1 MENNNLKIGQIN
13 KLEVLKETDIAY
25 TLTNG
30 RDEVFLHFNQT
41 PKPLKAGEK
50 VDAFLYYD
58 QKKRLCATLEKPL
71 ITTTKYAFV
80 EVVEISSGG
89 VFVNIGINKDILLS
103 KDYLTLSLNGWP
115 KVGDRIPCI
124 LKVKT
129 NQLTARIINKN
140 DNIKQPHNLKVG
152 EHATGVV
159 SKLSP
164 NGIGIYTNTFD
175 FVFIHQSL
183 LRKNFRLG
191 EVVDFKVIN
200 INQNNEYN
208 ASTIQNKEFSRL
220 TDSDDILNHLKANG
234 GIMHLGNASTPDEI
248 SKVLHMSK
256 SAFKRAMGNLYKQRL
271 IEIEEHKTIL
281 K

>member
-1 MENNNLKIGQIN
+1 MNNLEIGKIN

-30 RDEVFLHFNQT
+30 KDEVFLHFNQT
-41 PKPLKAGEK
+41 PRLLKVGEI

-71 ITTTKYAFV
+71 ITTEKYGFV
-80 EVVEISSGG
+80 EVVDISTGG

-103 KDYLTLSLNGWP
+103 KDYLTTSTYGWP
-115 KVGDRIPCI
+115 KVGEKLPCI

-140 DNIKQPHNLKVG
+140 DEINQPHSLNIG
-152 EHATGVV
+152 DHASGIV
-159 SKLSP
+159 SKLVP
-164 NGIGIYTNTFD
+164 GGIGIYTNNFD
-175 FVFIHQSL
+175 YVFIHKSL

-191 EVVDFKVIN
+191 ELVDFKVIN
-200 INQNNEYN
+200 INQYNEYN
-208 ASTIQNKEFSRL
+208 ASTIQNKELSRL
-220 TDSDDILNHLKANG
+220 TDSDDILYYLKANG
-234 GIMHLGNASTPDEI
+234 GVMYLGNASSPEEI
-248 SKVLHMSK
+248 SKILHMSK
-256 SAFKRAMGNLYKQRL
+256 SAFKRAMGNLYKQQL
-271 IEIEEHKTIL
+271 IEIEDYKTIL

>member
-1 MENNNLKIGQIN
+1 MNELKIGQIN

-30 RDEVFLHFNQT
+30 KDEVFLHFNQT
-41 PKPLKAGEK
+41 PRLLKVGER

-58 QKKRLCATLEKPL
+58 QKKRLCATLETPL
-71 ITTTKYAFV
+71 ITTEKYGFV
-80 EVVEISSGG
+80 EVVDISTGG

-103 KDYLTLSLNGWP
+103 KDYLTTSFNWWP
-115 KVGDRIPCI
+115 KVGEKLPCI

-140 DNIKQPHNLKVG
+140 DEINQPHLLNVG
-152 EHATGVV
+152 DSASGVV
-159 SKLSP
+159 SKLVP
-164 NGIGIYTNTFD
+164 GGIGIYTNSFD
-175 FVFIHQSL
+175 YVFIHKSL

-191 EVVDFKVIN
+191 EVVDFKIIN
-200 INQNNEYN
+200 INQYNEYN
-208 ASTIQNKEFSRL
+208 ASTIQNKEYARL

-234 GIMHLGNASTPDEI
+234 GVMRLGNASSPEEI
-248 SKVLHMSK
+248 SAVLHMSK
-256 SAFKRAMGNLYKQRL
+256 SAFKRAMGNLYKQQL
-271 IEIEEHKTIL
+271 IEIEDYKTIL

>member
-1 MENNNLKIGQIN
+1 MNELKIGQIN

-30 RDEVFLHFNQT
+30 KDEVFLHFNQT
-41 PKPLKAGEK
+41 PRLLKVGEK

-58 QKKRLCATLEKPL
+58 QKKRLCATLETPL
-71 ITTTKYAFV
+71 ITTKKYGFV
-80 EVVEISSGG
+80 EVVAISSGG

-103 KDYLTLSLNGWP
+103 KDYLTTSPNGWP
-115 KVGDRIPCI
+115 KVGEKLPCI

-140 DNIKQPHNLKVG
+140 DEINQPHILNVG
-152 EHATGVV
+152 DHASGVV
-159 SKLSP
+159 SKLVP
-164 NGIGIYTNTFD
+164 GGIGIYTNSFD
-175 FVFIHQSL
+175 YVFIHKSL

-200 INQNNEYN
+200 INQYNEYN
-208 ASTIQNKEFSRL
+208 ASTIQNKEYSRL
-220 TDSDDILNHLKANG
+220 SDSDDILNHLKANG
-234 GIMHLGNASTPDEI
+234 GVMHLGNASSPEEI

-256 SAFKRAMGNLYKQRL
+256 SAFKRAMGNLYKQHL
-271 IEIEEHKTIL
+271 IEIEDYKTIL

>member
-1 MENNNLKIGQIN
+1 MNLKIGQIN
-13 KLEVLKETDIAY
+13 NLVVLKETDIAY

-30 RDEVFLHFNQT
+30 SDQVFLHFNQT
-41 PKPLKAGEK
+41 PKPLKVGEK

-71 ITTTKYAFV
+71 ITTIKYDFV

-103 KDYLTLSLNGWP
+103 KDYLTISQNGWP
-115 KVGDRIPCI
+115 KVGDKIPCV

-129 NQLTARIINKN
+129 NQLIARIINKN
-140 DNIKQPHNLKVG
+140 DDIAQPHKLNVG
-152 EHATGVV
+152 SSSVGIV

-164 NGIGIYTNTFD
+164 NGIGLYTEDFD

-191 EVVDFKVIN
+191 ELVEFKVIN
-200 INQNNEYN
+200 INKNNEYN
-208 ASTIQNKEFSRL
+208 ASTIQNKEYSRL

-234 GIMHLGNASTPDEI
+234 GVMHLGNASTPEEI
-248 SKVLHMSK
+248 SKTLHMSK

-271 IEIEEHKTIL
+271 IEIEDHKTIL

>member
-1 MENNNLKIGQIN
+1 MNELKIGQIN

-30 RDEVFLHFNQT
+30 KDEVFLHFNQT
-41 PKPLKAGEK
+41 PRLLKVGEK

-58 QKKRLCATLEKPL
+58 QKKRLCATLETPL
-71 ITTTKYAFV
+71 ITTKKYGFV
-80 EVVEISSGG
+80 EVVAISSGG

-103 KDYLTLSLNGWP
+103 KDYLTTSPNGWP
-115 KVGDRIPCI
+115 KVGEKLPCI

-140 DNIKQPHNLKVG
+140 DEINQPHILNVG
-152 EHATGVV
+152 DYASGVV
-159 SKLSP
+159 SKLVP
-164 NGIGIYTNTFD
+164 GGIGIYTNSFD
-175 FVFIHQSL
+175 YVFIHKSL

-200 INQNNEYN
+200 INQYNEYN
-208 ASTIQNKEFSRL
+208 ASTIQNKEYSRL
-220 TDSDDILNHLKANG
+220 SDSDDILNHLKANG
-234 GIMHLGNASTPDEI
+234 GVMYLGNASSPEEI

-256 SAFKRAMGNLYKQRL
+256 SAFKRAMGNLYKQHL
-271 IEIEEHKTIL
+271 IEIEDYKTIL

>member
-1 MENNNLKIGQIN
+1 MELKIGDIN
-13 KLEVLKETDIAY
+13 KLEVLKETDISY

-30 RDEVFLHFNQT
+30 ENTVFLHFNQT
-41 PKPLKAGEK
+41 PNKLKVGDK
-50 VDAFLYYD
+50 VNAFLYFD

-71 ITTTKYAFV
+71 ITTTKYGFV
-80 EVVEISSGG
+80 EVVDISSGG

-103 KDYLTLSLNGWP
+103 KDYLTASMNTWP
-115 KVGDRIPCI
+115 KVGDKIPCI

-129 NQLTARIINKN
+129 NQLTARIINKTDEISN
-140 DNIKQPHNLKVG
+140 PHSLKVG
-152 EHATGVV
+152 EHADGVV
-159 SKLSP
+159 SRITP
-164 NGIGIYTNTFD
+164 NGICLYTSSFD
-175 FVFIHQSL
+175 FVFIHKSL

-191 EVVDFKVIN
+191 EVVTFKVIN

-234 GIMHLGNASTPDEI
+234 GVMKLGNASTPEEI
-248 SKVLHMSK
+248 QNILHMSK
-256 SAFKRAMGNLYKQRL
+256 SAFKRAMGNLYKQQL
-271 IEIEEHKTIL
+271 IEIEDYKTIL

>member
-1 MENNNLKIGQIN
+1 MNNLKIGEIN

-30 RDEVFLHFNQT
+30 KDEVFLHFNQT
-41 PKPLKAGEK
+41 PRLLKVGER

-58 QKKRLCATLEKPL
+58 QKKRLCATLETPL
-71 ITTTKYAFV
+71 ITTEKYGFV
-80 EVVEISSGG
+80 EVVAISSGG

-103 KDYLTLSLNGWP
+103 KDYLTTSTNWWP
-115 KVGDRIPCI
+115 KVGEKLPCI

-140 DNIKQPHNLKVG
+140 DNIDQPHLFNVG
-152 EHATGVV
+152 DSASGVV
-159 SKLSP
+159 SKLVP
-164 NGIGIYTNTFD
+164 GGIGIYTNSFD
-175 FVFIHQSL
+175 YVFIHKSL

-191 EVVDFKVIN
+191 EVVDFKIIN
-200 INQNNEYN
+200 VNQYNEYN
-208 ASTIQNKEFSRL
+208 ASTIQNKEYSRL

-234 GIMHLGNASTPDEI
+234 GVMRLGNASSPEEI
-248 SKVLHMSK
+248 SQVLHMSK
-256 SAFKRAMGNLYKQRL
+256 SAFKRAMGNLYKQQL
-271 IEIEEHKTIL
+271 IEIEDYKTIL

>member
-1 MENNNLKIGQIN
+1 MNNLKIGEIN

-30 RDEVFLHFNQT
+30 KDEVFLHFNQT
-41 PKPLKAGEK
+41 PRLLKVGER

-58 QKKRLCATLEKPL
+58 QKKRLCATLETPL
-71 ITTTKYAFV
+71 ITTEKYGFV
-80 EVVEISSGG
+80 EVVAISSGG

-103 KDYLTLSLNGWP
+103 KDYLTTSTNWWP
-115 KVGDRIPCI
+115 KVGEKLPCI

-140 DNIKQPHNLKVG
+140 DNIDQPHLFNVG
-152 EHATGVV
+152 DSASGVV
-159 SKLSP
+159 SKLVP
-164 NGIGIYTNTFD
+164 GGIGIYTNSFD
-175 FVFIHQSL
+175 YVFIHRSL

-191 EVVDFKVIN
+191 EVVDFKIIN
-200 INQNNEYN
+200 VNQYNEYN
-208 ASTIQNKEFSRL
+208 ASTIQNKEYSRL

-234 GIMHLGNASTPDEI
+234 GVMRLGNASSPEEI
-248 SKVLHMSK
+248 SQVLHMSK
-256 SAFKRAMGNLYKQRL
+256 SAFKRAMGNLYKQQL
-271 IEIEEHKTIL
+271 IEIEDYKTIL

>member
-1 MENNNLKIGQIN
+1 MNLKIGQIN

-30 RDEVFLHFNQT
+30 TDEVFLHFNQT
-41 PKPLKAGEK
+41 PRHLKVGER
-50 VDAFLYYD
+50 VNAFLYYD
-58 QKKRLCATLEKPL
+58 QKKRLCATLETPL
-71 ITTTKYAFV
+71 ITTDKYGFV
-80 EVVEISSGG
+80 EVVEISTGG

-103 KDYLTLSLNGWP
+103 KDYLTLSQNGWP
-115 KVGDRIPCI
+115 KVGDKIPCI

-129 NQLTARIINKN
+129 NQLIARIVNKN
-140 DNIKQPHNLKVG
+140 DNIEQPHLLNVG
-152 EHATGVV
+152 SNTEGVI

-164 NGIGIYTNTFD
+164 NGIGIYTDDFD

-183 LRKNFRLG
+183 LRKNYRLG
-191 EVVDFKVIN
+191 ERISFKVIN
-200 INQNNEYN
+200 VNQNNEYN
-208 ASTIQNKEFSRL
+208 ATTIQNKEFSRL

-234 GIMHLGNASTPDEI
+234 GVMHLGNASTPEEI

-271 IEIEEHKTIL
+271 IEIEDHKTIL

>member
-1 MENNNLKIGQIN
+1 MEKNNLKIGQIN

-30 RDEVFLHFNQT
+30 HDEVFLHFNQT
-41 PKPLKAGEK
+41 PRPLRIGEK
-50 VDAFLYYD
+50 VSAFLYYD

-71 ITTTKYAFV
+71 ITTTQYAFV
-80 EVVEISSGG
+80 EVVAISSGG

-103 KDYLTLSLNGWP
+103 KDYLTLSPNGWP
-115 KVGDRIPCI
+115 KVGDQIPCI

-129 NQLTARIINKN
+129 NQLTARIINKT
-140 DNIKQPHNLKVG
+140 DNINQPHNLKVG
-152 EHATGVV
+152 DYASGIV

-191 EVVDFKVIN
+191 EVVDFKIIN

-234 GIMHLGNASTPDEI
+234 GIMPLGNASTPDEI
-248 SKVLHMSK
+248 SKILHMSK
-256 SAFKRAMGNLYKQRL
+256 SAFKRAIGNLYKQRL
-271 IEIEEHKTIL
+271 IEIEDYKTIL

>member
-1 MENNNLKIGQIN
+1 MNNLKIGEIN

-30 RDEVFLHFNQT
+30 KDEVFLHFNQT
-41 PKPLKAGEK
+41 PRLLKVGER

-58 QKKRLCATLEKPL
+58 QKKRLCATLETPL
-71 ITTTKYAFV
+71 ITTEKYGFV
-80 EVVEISSGG
+80 EVVAISSGG

-103 KDYLTLSLNGWP
+103 KDYLTTSTNWWP
-115 KVGDRIPCI
+115 KVGEKLPCI

-140 DNIKQPHNLKVG
+140 DNIDQPHLFNVG
-152 EHATGVV
+152 DSASGVV
-159 SKLSP
+159 SKLVP
-164 NGIGIYTNTFD
+164 GGIGIYTNNFD
-175 FVFIHQSL
+175 YVFIYKSL

-191 EVVDFKVIN
+191 EVVDFKIIN
-200 INQNNEYN
+200 VNQYNEYN
-208 ASTIQNKEFSRL
+208 ASTIQNKEYSRL

-234 GIMHLGNASTPDEI
+234 GVMRLGNASSPEEI
-248 SKVLHMSK
+248 SQVLHMSK
-256 SAFKRAMGNLYKQRL
+256 SAFKRAMGNLYKQQL
-271 IEIEEHKTIL
+271 IEIEDYKTIL

>member
-1 MENNNLKIGQIN
+1 MELKIGEIN
-13 KLEVLKETDIAY
+13 KLEVLKETDISY

-30 RDEVFLHFNQT
+30 ENTVFLHFNQT
-41 PKPLKAGEK
+41 PNRLNVGDK
-50 VDAFLYYD
+50 VDAFLYFD

-71 ITTTKYAFV
+71 ITTTKYGFV
-80 EVVEISSGG
+80 EVVDISTGG

-103 KDYLTLSLNGWP
+103 KDYLPASINAWP
-115 KVGDRIPCI
+115 KVGDKLPCI

-129 NQLTARIINKN
+129 NQLTARTINKN
-140 DNIKQPHNLKVG
+140 DEIASPHSLSIS
-152 EHATGVV
+152 EHTEGIVTRI
-159 SKLSP
+159 SP
-164 NGIGIYTNTFD
+164 NGLCLYTNNFD
-175 FVFIHQSL
+175 FVFIHKSL

-191 EVVDFKVIN
+191 ESVTCKIIN

-234 GIMHLGNASTPDEI
+234 GIMKLGNASSPQEI
-248 SKVLHMSK
+248 QNILHMSK
-256 SAFKRAMGNLYKQRL
+256 SAFKRAMGNLYKQQL
-271 IEIEEHKTIL
+271 IEIEDYKTIL

>member
-1 MENNNLKIGQIN
+1 MNNLKIGEIN

-30 RDEVFLHFNQT
+30 KDEVFLHFNQT
-41 PKPLKAGEK
+41 PRLLKVGER

-58 QKKRLCATLEKPL
+58 QKKRLCATLETPL
-71 ITTTKYAFV
+71 ITTEKYGFV
-80 EVVEISSGG
+80 EVVAISSGG

-103 KDYLTLSLNGWP
+103 KDYLTTSTNWWP
-115 KVGDRIPCI
+115 KVGEKLPCI

-140 DNIKQPHNLKVG
+140 DNIDQPHLFNVG
-152 EHATGVV
+152 DSASGVV
-159 SKLSP
+159 SKLVP
-164 NGIGIYTNTFD
+164 GGIGIYTNSFD
-175 FVFIHQSL
+175 YVFIHRSL

-191 EVVDFKVIN
+191 EVVDFKIIN
-200 INQNNEYN
+200 VNQYNEYN
-208 ASTIQNKEFSRL
+208 ASTIQNKEYSRL

-234 GIMHLGNASTPDEI
+234 GVMRLGNASSPEEI
-248 SKVLHMSK
+248 SAVLHMSK
-256 SAFKRAMGNLYKQRL
+256 SAFKRAMGNLYKQQL
-271 IEIEEHKTIL
+271 IEIEDYKTIL

>member
-1 MENNNLKIGQIN
+1 MNLKIGQIN
-13 KLEVLKETDIAY
+13 NLVVLKETDIAY

-30 RDEVFLHFNQT
+30 SDQVFLHFNQT
-41 PKPLKAGEK
+41 PKPLKVGEK

-71 ITTTKYAFV
+71 ITTTKYDFV

-103 KDYLTLSLNGWP
+103 KDYLTISQNGWP
-115 KVGDRIPCI
+115 KVGDKIPCV

-129 NQLTARIINKN
+129 NQLIARIINKN
-140 DNIKQPHNLKVG
+140 DDIAQPHKLNVG
-152 EHATGVV
+152 SSSVGIV

-164 NGIGIYTNTFD
+164 NGIGLYTEDFD

-191 EVVDFKVIN
+191 ELVEFKVIN
-200 INQNNEYN
+200 INKNNEYN
-208 ASTIQNKEFSRL
+208 ASTIQNKEYSRL

-234 GIMHLGNASTPDEI
+234 GVMHLGNASTPEEI
-248 SKVLHMSK
+248 SKTLHMSK

-271 IEIEEHKTIL
+271 IEIEDHKTIL

>member
-1 MENNNLKIGQIN
+1 MNELKIGQIN

-30 RDEVFLHFNQT
+30 KDEVFLHFNQT
-41 PKPLKAGEK
+41 PRLLKVGEK

-58 QKKRLCATLEKPL
+58 QKKRLCATLETPL
-71 ITTTKYAFV
+71 ITTKKYGFV
-80 EVVEISSGG
+80 EVVAISSGG

-103 KDYLTLSLNGWP
+103 KDYLTTSPNGWP
-115 KVGDRIPCI
+115 KVGEKLPCI

-140 DNIKQPHNLKVG
+140 DEINQPHLLNVG
-152 EHATGVV
+152 DHASGVV
-159 SKLSP
+159 SKLVP
-164 NGIGIYTNTFD
+164 GGIGIYTNSFD
-175 FVFIHQSL
+175 YVFIHKSL

-200 INQNNEYN
+200 INQYNEYN
-208 ASTIQNKEFSRL
+208 ASTIQNKEYSRL
-220 TDSDDILNHLKANG
+220 SDSDDILNHLKANG
-234 GIMHLGNASTPDEI
+234 GVMYLGNASSPEEI

-256 SAFKRAMGNLYKQRL
+256 SAFKRAMGNLYKQHL
-271 IEIEEHKTIL
+271 IEIEDYKTIL

>member
-1 MENNNLKIGQIN
+1 MELKIGEIN
-13 KLEVLKETDIAY
+13 KLEVLKETDISY

-30 RDEVFLHFNQT
+30 ENTVFLHFNQT
-41 PKPLKAGEK
+41 PNRLNVGDK
-50 VDAFLYYD
+50 VDAFLYFD

-71 ITTTKYAFV
+71 ITTIKYGFV
-80 EVVEISSGG
+80 EVVDISTGG

-103 KDYLTLSLNGWP
+103 KDYLPASMNAWP
-115 KVGDRIPCI
+115 KVGDKLPCI

-129 NQLTARIINKN
+129 NQLTARTINKN
-140 DNIKQPHNLKVG
+140 DEIASPHSLSIG
-152 EHATGVV
+152 EHTEGIVTRI
-159 SKLSP
+159 SP
-164 NGIGIYTNTFD
+164 NGLCLYTNNFD
-175 FVFIHQSL
+175 FVFIHKSL

-191 EVVDFKVIN
+191 ESVTCKIIN

-234 GIMHLGNASTPDEI
+234 GIMKLGNASSPQEI
-248 SKVLHMSK
+248 QNILHMSK
-256 SAFKRAMGNLYKQRL
+256 SAFKRAMGNLYKQQL
-271 IEIEEHKTIL
+271 IEIEDYKTIL

>member
-1 MENNNLKIGQIN
+1 MNELKIGKIN

-30 RDEVFLHFNQT
+30 KDEVFLHFNQT
-41 PKPLKAGEK
+41 PRILKVGEK

-58 QKKRLCATLEKPL
+58 QKKRLCATLETPL
-71 ITTTKYAFV
+71 ITTEKYGFV
-80 EVVEISSGG
+80 EVVDISTGG

-103 KDYLTLSLNGWP
+103 KDYLTTSLNGWP
-115 KVGDRIPCI
+115 KVGEILPCI

-140 DNIKQPHNLKVG
+140 DEINQPHLLNIG
-152 EHATGVV
+152 DHASGVV
-159 SKLSP
+159 SKLVP
-164 NGIGIYTNTFD
+164 GGIGIYTNSFD
-175 FVFIHQSL
+175 YVFIHKSL

-200 INQNNEYN
+200 INQYNEYN
-208 ASTIQNKEFSRL
+208 ASTIQNKEYSRL
-220 TDSDDILNHLKANG
+220 SDSDDILNHLKANG
-234 GIMHLGNASTPDEI
+234 GVMHLGNASSPEEI

-256 SAFKRAMGNLYKQRL
+256 SAFKRAMGNLYKQHL
-271 IEIEEHKTIL
+271 IEIEDYRTIL

>member
-1 MENNNLKIGQIN
+1 MNLKIGQIN
-13 KLEVLKETDIAY
+13 NLVVLKETDIAY

-30 RDEVFLHFNQT
+30 SDQVFLHFNQT
-41 PKPLKAGEK
+41 PKPLKVGEK

-71 ITTTKYAFV
+71 ITTTKYDFV

-103 KDYLTLSLNGWP
+103 KDYLTISQNGWP
-115 KVGDRIPCI
+115 KVGDKIPCV

-129 NQLTARIINKN
+129 NQLIARIINKN
-140 DNIKQPHNLKVG
+140 DDIAQPHKLNVG
-152 EHATGVV
+152 SSSVGIV

-164 NGIGIYTNTFD
+164 NGIGLYTEDFD

-191 EVVDFKVIN
+191 ELVEFKVIN
-200 INQNNEYN
+200 INKNNEYN
-208 ASTIQNKEFSRL
+208 ASTIQNKEYSRL
-220 TDSDDILNHLKANG
+220 ADSDDILNHLKANG
-234 GIMHLGNASTPDEI
+234 GVMHLGNASTPEEI
-248 SKVLHMSK
+248 SKTLHMSK

-271 IEIEEHKTIL
+271 IEIEDHKTIL

>member
-1 MENNNLKIGQIN
+1 MNELKIGQIN

-30 RDEVFLHFNQT
+30 SEQVFLHFNQT
-41 PKPLKAGEK
+41 PRLLKVGEK

-58 QKKRLCATLEKPL
+58 QKKRLCATLEAPL
-71 ITTTKYAFV
+71 ITTEKYGFV
-80 EVVEISSGG
+80 EVVAISSGG

-103 KDYLTLSLNGWP
+103 KDYLTTSLNGWP
-115 KVGDRIPCI
+115 KVGDKLPCI

-140 DNIKQPHNLKVG
+140 DDIDQPHLLNVG
-152 EHATGVV
+152 DHASGVV
-159 SKLSP
+159 SKLVP
-164 NGIGIYTNTFD
+164 GGIGIYTNSFD
-175 FVFIHQSL
+175 YVFIHKSL

-191 EVVDFKVIN
+191 ETVDFKIIN
-200 INQNNEYN
+200 INQYNEYN
-208 ASTIQNKEFSRL
+208 ASTIQNKEYSRL
-220 TDSDDILNHLKANG
+220 SDSDDILYYLKANG
-234 GIMHLGNASTPDEI
+234 GIMHLGNASSPEDI

-256 SAFKRAMGNLYKQRL
+256 SAFKRAMGNLYKQHL
-271 IEIEEHKTIL
+271 IEIEDHKTIL

>member
-1 MENNNLKIGQIN
+1 MNELKIGQIN

-25 TLTNG
+25 TLTSG
-30 RDEVFLHFNQT
+30 KDEVFLHFNQT
-41 PKPLKAGEK
+41 PRLLKVGEK

-58 QKKRLCATLEKPL
+58 QKKRLCATLETPL
-71 ITTTKYAFV
+71 ITTKKYGFV
-80 EVVEISSGG
+80 EVVAISSGG

-103 KDYLTLSLNGWP
+103 KDYLTTSPNGWP
-115 KVGDRIPCI
+115 KVGEKLPCI

-140 DNIKQPHNLKVG
+140 DEINQPHILNVG
-152 EHATGVV
+152 DHASGVV
-159 SKLSP
+159 SKLVP
-164 NGIGIYTNTFD
+164 GGIGIYTNSFD
-175 FVFIHQSL
+175 YVFIHKSL

-200 INQNNEYN
+200 INQYNEYN
-208 ASTIQNKEFSRL
+208 ASTIQNKEYSRL
-220 TDSDDILNHLKANG
+220 SDSDDILNHLKANG
-234 GIMHLGNASTPDEI
+234 GVMYLGNASSPEEI

-256 SAFKRAMGNLYKQRL
+256 SAFKRAMGNLYKQHL
-271 IEIEEHKTIL
+271 IEIEDYKTIL

>member
-1 MENNNLKIGQIN
+1 MNNLKIGEIN

-30 RDEVFLHFNQT
+30 KDEVFLHFNQT
-41 PKPLKAGEK
+41 PRLLKVGER

-58 QKKRLCATLEKPL
+58 QKKRLCATLETPL
-71 ITTTKYAFV
+71 ITTEKYGFV
-80 EVVEISSGG
+80 EVVAISSGG

-103 KDYLTLSLNGWP
+103 KDYLTTSTNWWP
-115 KVGDRIPCI
+115 KVGEKLPCI

-140 DNIKQPHNLKVG
+140 DNIDQPHLFNVG
-152 EHATGVV
+152 DSASGVV
-159 SKLSP
+159 SKLVP
-164 NGIGIYTNTFD
+164 GGIGIYTNNFD
-175 FVFIHQSL
+175 YVFIHKSL

-191 EVVDFKVIN
+191 EVVDFKIIN
-200 INQNNEYN
+200 VNQYNEYN
-208 ASTIQNKEFSRL
+208 ASTIQNKEYSRL

-234 GIMHLGNASTPDEI
+234 GVMRLGNASSPEEI
-248 SKVLHMSK
+248 SQVLHMSK
-256 SAFKRAMGNLYKQRL
+256 SAFKRAMGNLYKQQL
-271 IEIEEHKTIL
+271 IEIEDYKTIL

>member
-1 MENNNLKIGQIN
+1 MNELKIGQIN

-30 RDEVFLHFNQT
+30 KDQVFLHFNQT
-41 PKPLKAGEK
+41 PKPLRVGEK

-58 QKKRLCATLEKPL
+58 QKKRLCATLETPL
-71 ITTTKYAFV
+71 ITTEKYGFV
-80 EVVEISSGG
+80 EVVDISTGG

-103 KDYLTLSLNGWP
+103 KDYLTTSMNGWP
-115 KVGDRIPCI
+115 KVGEKLPCI

-140 DNIKQPHNLKVG
+140 DNIEKPHLLNVG
-152 EHATGVV
+152 ESASGIV
-159 SKLSP
+159 SKLVP
-164 NGIGIYTNTFD
+164 GGIGIYTNSFD
-175 FVFIHQSL
+175 YVFIHKSL

-200 INQNNEYN
+200 INQYNEYN
-208 ASTIQNKEFSRL
+208 ASTIQNKEYARL
-220 TDSDDILNHLKANG
+220 SDSDDILNHLKANG
-234 GIMHLGNASTPDEI
+234 GVMQLGNASSPEEI
-248 SKVLHMSK
+248 SKILHMSK
-256 SAFKRAMGNLYKQRL
+256 SAFKRAMGNLYKQQL
-271 IEIEEHKTIL
+271 IEIEDYKTRL

>member
-1 MENNNLKIGQIN
+1 MNELKIGQIN

-30 RDEVFLHFNQT
+30 SEQVFLHFNQT
-41 PKPLKAGEK
+41 PRLLKVGEK
-50 VDAFLYYD
+50 VNAFLYYD
-58 QKKRLCATLEKPL
+58 QKKRLCATLETPL
-71 ITTTKYAFV
+71 ITTEKYGFV
-80 EVVEISSGG
+80 EVVAISSGG

-103 KDYLTLSLNGWP
+103 KDYLTTSLNGWP
-115 KVGDRIPCI
+115 KVGEALPCI

-140 DNIKQPHNLKVG
+140 DDINQPHLLNVG
-152 EHATGVV
+152 DNATGIV
-159 SKLSP
+159 SKLTP
-164 NGIGIYTNTFD
+164 NGIGLYTKEFD
-175 FVFIHQSL
+175 YIFIHKSL

-191 EVVDFKVIN
+191 EEVNCKIIN
-200 INQNNEYN
+200 INSYNEYN
-208 ASTIQNKEFSRL
+208 GSTIQNKELSRL

-234 GIMHLGNASTPDEI
+234 GVMHFGNASSPEEI

-256 SAFKRAMGNLYKQRL
+256 SAFKRAMGNLYKQQL
-271 IEIEEHKTIL
+271 IEIEDYKTIL

>member
-1 MENNNLKIGQIN
+1 MNELRIGQIN

-30 RDEVFLHFNQT
+30 NEQVFLHFNQT
-41 PKPLKAGEK
+41 PRLLKVGEK

-58 QKKRLCATLEKPL
+58 QKKRLCATLETPI
-71 ITTTKYAFV
+71 ITTEKYGFV
-80 EVVEISSGG
+80 EVVAISSGG

-103 KDYLTLSLNGWP
+103 KDYLTTSLNGWP
-115 KVGDRIPCI
+115 KVGDKLPCI

-140 DNIKQPHNLKVG
+140 DEIDQPHLLNVG
-152 EHATGVV
+152 DHTSGVV
-159 SKLSP
+159 SKLVP
-164 NGIGIYTNTFD
+164 GGIGIYTNKFD
-175 FVFIHQSL
+175 YVFIHKSL

-191 EVVDFKVIN
+191 EAVDFKIIN
-200 INQNNEYN
+200 INQYNEYN

-220 TDSDDILNHLKANG
+220 SDSDDILYYLKANG
-234 GIMHLGNASTPDEI
+234 GIMHLGNASSPEEI

-256 SAFKRAMGNLYKQRL
+256 SAFKRAMGNLYKQHL
-271 IEIEEHKTIL
+271 IEIEDHRTIL